1 MTSCRSFS
9 SLQNGPLGLHG
20 FSSFLLLLLNLSN
33 AENAFDKIEH
43 PFVIKLLSELE
54 IEQRLHLTKDVS
66 ENVQL
71 T

>member
-1 MTSCRSFS
+1 M
-9 SLQNGPLGLHG
+9 
-20 FSSFLLLLLNLSN
+20 LNLSN
-33 AENAFDKIEH
+33 AENASDKIEH

-54 IEQRLHLTKDVS
+54 IEQLLHLTKDMS